1 MGGGKPRVCSRH
13 QNWLRKMMLDE
24 GMAPES
30 LPKMADLNNK
40 RCLCQ
45 HPDGCTTTANY
56 RRRDLSQGKARTRCR
71 SHIPPGEEHL
81 WHDPSADN
89 RKKRKAEEKKSGKKR
104 KREVEHEAATSSSSA
119 SSSAASSSSA
129 SVSSSK
135 RAKSTRAITDFF
147 SRKGKEEES
156 DEDE

>member
-13 QNWLRKMMLDE
+13 QNWLRKKTLLDQ

-30 LPKMADLNNK
+30 LPKVADLNNK
-40 RCLCQ
+40 PRLCQ

-56 RRRDLSQGKARTRCR
+56 HRRDLSQGKARTRCR

-119 SSSAASSSSA
+119 S
-129 SVSSSK
+129 VSSSK